1 MPSQGPAAGTID
13 VGELLDNGTVG
24 RLQIRVFALTMA
36 SLIMDGFD
44 VQAMGYVAPAIVAGW
59 GIDASALRYVFPAA
73 NVGVLIGSL
82 VFSAVADRVGRRPVL
97 VGATLFFSA
106 MTLATALAQ
115 DVTQLLWLR
124 LVAGI
129 GMGCII
135 PNSTA
140 LIGEFS
146 PKRLRVT
153 LMMCITVGFTAG
165 AALGGYVAAWLIP
178 QFGWQSVFVFGG
190 AVPLVVAVFMIGGLP
205 ESLQF
210 LAVRQQGR
218 ATLVRWLKELD
229 PGIRIGDA
237 TRFVAQ
243 EQSREGAPFVH
254 LFREGRGI
262 ATILLWVVNF
272 MNLLVLYSVSN
283 WLPTVVAEMGYETQ
297 TAVLI
302 GAVLQTGGTI
312 GTFGLAWLIAR
323 RGFLPMLT
331 VTYAVATLAIAFI
344 GHPALSLAMLTA
356 IVFVAGWCI
365 VGGQPGI
372 NALAATYYPTDLRST
387 GIGWGLGVGR
397 IGGIV
402 GPYIGGVLIGQAW
415 SAQQLF
421 WAAAVPACVTALTF
435 VALMFTM
442 TLPRPSSASAPAPAA
457 R

>member
-1 MPSQGPAAGTID
+1 MPSSGQAAARID
-13 VGELLDNGTVG
+13 VGELLDNGAIG

-44 VQAMGYVAPAIVAGW
+44 VQAMGYVAPAIIEAW
-59 GIDASALRYVFPAA
+59 EIDPSALRYVFPAA
-73 NVGVLIGSL
+73 NVGVLFGSL
-82 VFSAVADRVGRRPVL
+82 VFSAVADRIGRRPVL

-106 MTLATALAQ
+106 MTLATAWA
-115 DVTQLLWLR
+115 DNVTQLLTLR
-124 LVAGI
+124 LIAGI

-146 PKRLRVT
+146 PKHLRVT
-153 LMMCITVGFTAG
+153 LMMCITVGFTGG
-165 AALGGYVAAWLIP
+165 AAVAGYIAAWLIP
-178 QFGWQSVFVFGG
+178 AFGWQSVFVFGG
-190 AVPLVVAVFMIGGLP
+190 AVPLVVALFMAWGLP

-210 LAVRQQGR
+210 LAVRQRSR
-218 ATLVRWLKELD
+218 ATLVRWLRELD
-229 PGIRIGDA
+229 PRIHVDDS
-237 TRFVAQ
+237 TQFVAR
-243 EQSREGAPFVH
+243 EQSRTGAPFVY
-254 LFREGRGI
+254 LFREGRS
-262 ATILLWVVNF
+262 ASTILLWIVNF
-272 MNLLVLYSVSN
+272 MNLIVLYSVSS
-283 WLPTVVAEMGYETQ
+283 WLPTLAAEMGYTDR

-302 GAVLQTGGTI
+302 GAILQTGGTI

-331 VTYAVATLAIAFI
+331 LTYAVATLAIAVI
-344 GHPALSLAMLTA
+344 GYPTLSLAMLTL

-365 VGGQPGI
+365 IGGQPGI

-387 GIGWGLGVGR
+387 GIGWGLGIGR

-415 SAQQLF
+415 TAQQLF
-421 WAAAVPACVTALTF
+421 WAAAVPACITAFTF

-442 TLPRPSSASAPAPAA
+442 KLPAPARAA